1 LPSWPQ
7 YCRATPTEYSLNFH
21 RPFDEHDLTHAM
33 WIAED
38 TGGKN
43 LRITLLGWVGSD
55 LQ

>member
-1 LPSWPQ
+1 
-7 YCRATPTEYSLNFH
+7 
-21 RPFDEHDLTHAM
+21 M

-38 TGGKN
+38 PGGKN